1 MLPVLV
7 ACSVFN
13 DKDNIKRHLLSI
25 PQYVHQLTID
35 GRYKDF
41 DHPSDLS
48 DDGTREV
55 VNVFFNTLLIDAGG
69 LTEIEKRQIY
79 FDRFNP
85 INYKFLLVAD
95 SDEYFVGDW
104 QEFIYELDDLYEK
117 YYTIDQPVCI
127 GIKVHNP
134 PTEEFDPRPRIWI
147 NAHNVK
153 MGPKHNEFRNK
164 LDNSGLYF
172 SEEVKSMKLKHD
184 YRLRYP
190 SYNNLRLLYQ
200 SRLISQED
208 KIYSPF

>member
-7 ACSVFN
+7 ACSTFN

-25 PQYVHQLTID
+25 PQYIHQITLD

-55 VNVFFNTLLIDAGG
+55 VKTFFNCLLIDAGG
-69 LTEIEKRQIY
+69 LTEVEKRQIY
-79 FDRFNP
+79 FDLFNP
-85 INYKFLLVAD
+85 INYKFLVVAD
-95 SDEYFVGDW
+95 SDEYFFGDW
-104 QEFIYELDDLYEK
+104 QEFIHELDDLYEK
-117 YYTIDQPVCI
+117 YYIINQPVCI

-134 PTEEFDPRPRIWI
+134 PTGEFDPRPRIWI

-164 LDNSGLYF
+164 LDNKGLFF
-172 SEEVKSMKLKHD
+172 SHTIQSMKLKHD
-184 YRLRYP
+184 YKLRYP
-190 SYNNLRLLYQ
+190 SYDNLRLIYQ